1 VSIHRLPWTPRAWQ
15 RPLLDD
21 RAPRIVAVVHRRAG
35 KSDAVLWRGLR
46 KAATWTRSHIPAER
60 RNLTNAPVRVVHV
73 LPYSVQWER
82 TGLWD
87 RLEAAARAIPGAEI
101 KRAEKRIVLPAGGVY
116 QAGGMDRPETWRG
129 GYADE
134 LIEDEADDVTG
145 DSLDTVIEPMLADYL
160 GVRLKVGTPKGNGR
174 LKSAFDRAGTE
185 PGWSRYLLTW
195 RDTGVLTEE
204 QIARLRTEMTEEEF
218 AQELECSFD
227 MPNSGTYF
235 GKLMQAAEREGR
247 IGEVMVDPRLPVVT
261 AWDLGVDDATAIWF
275 VQPLHGGFHV
285 IDYLEASGEGADFYA
300 KEIKARPYA
309 YAEHLLPHDAEQR
322 SWNDAR
328 TRADVLRSLGVSPV
342 RVGRATPVADGINAA
357 RMILPRCR
365 FDARRC
371 AAGLKALWS
380 YRRQWND
387 QAGTWRTQP
396 LHDWSSHG
404 ADAFRLFAVEHR
416 PPRDPMQPRPA
427 ARAEGSDYDPLN
439 W

>member
-1 VSIHRLPWTPRAWQ
+1 MTTLRLPWTPRDWQ
-15 RPLLDD
+15 RALLDD
-21 RAPRIVAVVHRRAG
+21 PAPRIVAVVHRRAG

-46 KAATWTRSHIPAER
+46 KAATWTRPHIAEAK
-60 RNLTNAPVRVVHV
+60 RNLRGAPVRVVHV
-73 LPYSVQWER
+73 LPFGVQWDR

-101 KRAEKRIVLPAGGVY
+101 KRAEKRIMLPGGGVY

-160 GVRLKVGTPKGNGR
+160 GTRLKVGTPKGNGR
-174 LKSAFDRAGTE
+174 LKAAFDRAGLE
-185 PGWSRYLLTW
+185 QGWSRYRLTW
-195 RDTGVLTEE
+195 QDTGVLSEE
-204 QIARLRTEMTEEEF
+204 QIARLRTEMTAEEF

-227 MPNSGTYF
+227 QPNSGAYY
-235 GKLMQAAEREGR
+235 GKQMQAAEAEGR
-247 IGEVMVDPRLPVVT
+247 ICELMPDPRLQVVT

-275 VQPLHGGFHV
+275 IQPMHGGFHV
-285 IDYLEASGEGADFYA
+285 IDYLEASGEGADYYA
-300 KEIKARPYA
+300 REVKARGYA

-322 SWNDAR
+322 SFNDAR
-328 TRADVLRSLGVSPV
+328 TRTDVLRSLGLSPI
-342 RVGRATPVADGINAA
+342 RVAPASPVADGINAA
-357 RMILPRCR
+357 RMLLPRCR

-380 YRRQWND
+380 YKRQWND
-387 QAGTWRTQP
+387 QAGTWRSQP
-396 LHDWSSHG
+396 LHDWASHG
-404 ADAFRLFAVEHR
+404 ADAFRLFAMHHR
-416 PPRDPMQPRPA
+416 PLRDPMQPRPR
-427 ARAEGSDYDPLN
+427 ARAEGSDYDPLR